1 MNDSCGP
8 QVGQHSTIQYKA
20 LLARSLL
27 TPHCQHPRCPTPTA
41 DAEEREKLERQFGL
55 ERARASERI
64 MRITEEH
71 EMALATRMAQL
82 GVLRD

>member
-1 MNDSCGP
+1 MRAAGRAAQYNT
-8 QVGQHSTIQYKA
+8 VQHTACPFSADPSLSTS
-20 LLARSLL
+20 SLS
-27 TPHCQHPRCPTPTA
+27 TPTA